1 MPAAILFDFGNV
13 IAFFDHMRACRRL
26 AGFSWE
32 EMSGEEAYERVF
44 IRPSPIN
51 HQHLSLEEQYDQG
64 LITTDV
70 FLDALNELLHLEV
83 SHKHAAKAWSNIFDP
98 NHEVIQAIP
107 ELKKRGLRI
116 ILASNTNELHCDWF
130 RETYA
135 DTLRHFDAQ
144 ICSHEVGCRKPDRK
158 FYEHCL
164 EAAGCTPEK
173 CVYFDDRADLVEAA
187 CALGIQGVVYSPGV
201 EVEVVSKC
209 RLRDRCCLDAG
220 WHGMLDTRCW

>member
-1 MPAAILFDFGNV
+1 
-13 IAFFDHMRACRRL
+13 MRACRRL

-32 EMSGEEAYERVF
+32 EMSGKEACERVF
-44 IRPSPIN
+44 VRPSPLTIN
-51 HQHLSLEEQYDQG
+51 HQPSGGADAPRQLSLEEQYDRD

-83 SHKHAAKAWSNIFDP
+83 SHKQAAKAWSNIFEP

-107 ELKKRGLRI
+107 VLKERGLRI

-135 DTLRHFDAQ
+135 DTLCHFDAQ

-164 EAAGCTPEK
+164 EAAACAPEE
-173 CVYFDDRADLVEAA
+173 CLYFDDRAELVEAA
-187 CALGIQGVVYSPGV
+187 CKLGIKGVVYSPGV
-201 EVEVVSKC
+201 EVVSN
-209 RLRDRCCLDAG
+209 
-220 WHGMLDTRCW
+220 T